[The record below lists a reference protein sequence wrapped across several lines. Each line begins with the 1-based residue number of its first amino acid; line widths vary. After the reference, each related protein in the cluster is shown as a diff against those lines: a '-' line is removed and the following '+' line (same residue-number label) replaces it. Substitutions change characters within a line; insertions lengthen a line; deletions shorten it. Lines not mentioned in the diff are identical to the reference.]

1 MKLRFRQAMP
11 ALLIAVAASTPAAA
25 APPADLV
32 VTDAR
37 IYTADAHH
45 SMAQALA
52 VREGRIVY
60 VGSEQ
65 NVRTFVGPKTQVER
79 LGGRLVLPGLID
91 AHIHPIGIVDLDI
104 CTLRSEAKPLREIVT
119 FVQGCID
126 RYKIPAGEWVSVRQ
140 WNYTNG
146 NEPDADNP
154 TLRAA
159 LDRVSTTHPIQ
170 LLGNDGHHGAFNSMA
185 LARARNAA
193 GQTVGYSKKTL
204 AGDLQKYRH
213 LVGVDL
219 AGEPNG
225 TVNEDARARMGT
237 PSLRLEDISQLMS
250 SPGRITARLN
260 STGITGIM
268 DASVPPQAL
277 PLYDALERSG
287 RLTARITLALFYD
300 PDLMRTATGE
310 PDWDTMV
317 YTAKTVRTRYANDPL
332 IRANF
337 VKLFADGVLEGNP
350 YAVPP
355 TLPEVAGI
363 RPYLQPIFQPGP
375 YGHPRVTGYVDTASP
390 LCTEVRAHTEQYDGA
405 EAAARFLREHGYH
418 PRQCQISLGQL
429 QHERPVILEFVRR
442 FHLAGFNIHIH
453 AIGDMGI
460 RTAVDAIEAARAAD
474 GVSTTHDS
482 LAHVQLLNPDDVPR
496 IGRDHLFLAFTYAWA
511 DTDPE
516 YDLSVVPFY
525 DRVTGSGYAALHP
538 EDGYYERNAYPVRSL
553 RDAGAVLVAGSD
565 APVDTSDPRPFINM
579 SMAVTRALPGQP
591 ALNASEAISIRDVID
606 AYTIAGA
613 RFLSTDKDAGSLEV
627 GKSGDFIVLDRDILA
642 LADAGQAAQ
651 AAGTK
656 VLSTYFMGNRVYSSN
671 P

>member
-11 ALLIAVAASTPAAA
+11 ALLIAVAASTSAAA
-25 APPADLV
+25 ATPADLV

-37 IYTADAHH
+37 IYTADAHR

-52 VREGRIVY
+52 VRQGRIVY

-65 NVRTFVGPKTQVER
+65 NIHTFVGPKTRVEK

-104 CTLRSEAKPLREIVT
+104 CTLRSQAKPLPEIVT
-119 FVQGCID
+119 FGKGCID

-159 LDRVSTTHPIQ
+159 LDGVSTTHPIQ

-185 LARARNAA
+185 LARAKNAA

-204 AGDLQKYRH
+204 GGDLQKYRH

-225 TVNEDARARMGT
+225 TVNEDARAQMGT
-237 PSLRLEDISQLMS
+237 PSLRLEDIKQLMS
-250 SPGRITARLN
+250 SPGQITARLN
-260 STGITGIM
+260 SSGITGIL
-268 DASVPPQAL
+268 DAAVPPQSL
-277 PLYDALERSG
+277 PLYDALEKSG

-300 PDLMRTATGE
+300 PDGMRTAAGE
-310 PDWDTMV
+310 PDWETMV
-317 YTAKTVRTRYANDPL
+317 STAKAARTRYANDPL
-332 IRANF
+332 IRASF

-375 YGHPRVTGYVDTASP
+375 DGHPQVAGYVDTASP
-390 LCTEVRAHTEQYDGA
+390 LCTEVRAHPEQYDD
-405 EAAARFLREHGYH
+405 AAAVTLFLREHGYH

-429 QHERPVILEFVRR
+429 QHERAVILEFVRR

-460 RTAVDAIEAARAAD
+460 RTAVDAIE
-474 GVSTTHDS
+474 
-482 LAHVQLLNPDDVPR
+482 
-496 IGRDHLFLAFTYAWA
+496 
-511 DTDPE
+511 
-516 YDLSVVPFY
+516 
-525 DRVTGSGYAALHP
+525 
-538 EDGYYERNAYPVRSL
+538 
-553 RDAGAVLVAGSD
+553 
-565 APVDTSDPRPFINM
+565 
-579 SMAVTRALPGQP
+579 
-591 ALNASEAISIRDVID
+591 
-606 AYTIAGA
+606 
-613 RFLSTDKDAGSLEV
+613 
-627 GKSGDFIVLDRDILA
+627 
-642 LADAGQAAQ
+642 
-651 AAGTK
+651 
-656 VLSTYFMGNRVYSSN
+656 
-671 P
+671 